1 MRCKRSNIAEIDIC
15 LNCTLPECRDTS
27 RKCILRGIQKEKGD

>member
-1 MRCKRSNIAEIDIC
+1 MRGKRNELSEIDIC

-27 RKCILRGIQKEKGD
+27 RKCRLHSIQKEKKE